1 MTFQNQPSEAYL
13 SPQERE
19 ELKRRFLQ
27 ADAKIVRRD
36 QRPETPQGLLDYC
49 REHYGLTIPKQRICP
64 DHNVPADYLIRKF
77 FENPGKSWSANDL
90 ERWAPIGDV
99 IVWACRNGL
108 KTLLAGI
115 LSHLDCKF
123 KPGCDVRILGGSL
136 DQSKKAYKYFTDCC
150 EKASPHELVG
160 EPTERE
166 TKFINRSKTE
176 VLTQSRKSVKGPHV
190 PKVRCD
196 EVEEFDED
204 VWGLV
209 QFTTASRPGIKS
221 SFESLSTAH
230 SPYGRTIRLVDAAA
244 DSGQR
249 VLKWCLWEVI
259 EACPETADCD
269 KCKGI
274 KARDENQL
282 VHTFFEI
289 CQGKAK
295 LIREKRFPCITIEDA
310 HKIFCRSSFE
320 EYESN
325 MLCRRPRQ
333 GGGRFYK
340 EYDDR
345 FPGGIHVIPD
355 QYKSDWPTYEAY
367 DGGYH
372 HPRASVYQI
381 NPATDQ
387 RIKIDEWAPE
397 NLGTSD
403 FVEGLDAWRKVQGYR
418 EPEIR
423 VCDPA
428 ATDLIAEFKKGVPSK
443 GIPGVDIKPANNDRK
458 AGQAEIRRLLR
469 INDRIGGPM
478 FLVCQRCK
486 VGRREMR
493 ELYYPQVS
501 PDKPPAED
509 HVKMNDHGPDTDRY
523 MMMALAKKG
532 EMFVGR
538 L

>member
-1 MTFQNQPSEAYL
+1 M
-13 SPQERE
+13 
-19 ELKRRFLQ
+19 
-27 ADAKIVRRD
+27 
-36 QRPETPQGLLDYC
+36 
-49 REHYGLTIPKQRICP
+49 
-64 DHNVPADYLIRKF
+64 
-77 FENPGKSWSANDL
+77 
-90 ERWAPIGDV
+90 
-99 IVWACRNGL
+99 
-108 KTLLAGI
+108 LAGI

-123 KPGCDVRILGGSL
+123 TAHNAVRLLGGSL
-136 DQSKKAYKYFTDCC
+136 DQSEKAYRYFVKCV
-150 EKASPHELVG
+150 EAVSAHELEA
-160 EPTERE
+160 EPSKKE
-166 TKFINRSKTE
+166 TRFKNKSTVEI
-176 VLTQSRKSVKGPHV
+176 LTQSTKSVRGVHV

-196 EVEEFDED
+196 EVEEFDDD
-204 VWGLV
+204 VWRAV
-209 QFTTASRPGIKS
+209 QFTTSSWKGIKS
-221 SFESLSTAH
+221 SFEALSTAH
-230 SPYGRTIRLVDAAA
+230 NPYGRMIDLVDHA
-244 DSGQR
+244 DERKLR

-259 EACPETADCD
+259 ERCEGDKRKPGYRDCAECE
-269 KCKGI
+269 KVVSY
-274 KARDENQL
+274 DENNRA
-282 VHTFFEI
+282 HTFGEI
-289 CQGKAK
+289 CEGKAK
-295 LIREKRFPCITIEDA
+295 KVKEKRFPCVLIEDA
-310 HKIFCRSSFE
+310 QKIFRRSLFE
-320 EYESN
+320 AFEAE